1 MEGGSS
7 GDVVLEIKR
16 IVPKFHVCVR
26 LSVFNFQG
34 QKHHEL
40 HRLPLCTLPSR
51 SARVCT
57 P

>member
-16 IVPKFHVCVR
+16 IVPKLHVCVR